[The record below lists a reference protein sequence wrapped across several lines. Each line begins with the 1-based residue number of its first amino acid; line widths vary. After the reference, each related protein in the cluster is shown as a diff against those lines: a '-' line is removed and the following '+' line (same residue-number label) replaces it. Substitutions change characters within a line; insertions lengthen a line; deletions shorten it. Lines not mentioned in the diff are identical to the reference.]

1 MTDAPLAH
9 RPGLSRLAAICA
21 FILPVLC
28 VLWNL
33 DAPRW
38 FGMAFLKEQYLSL
51 ALGLTIAICFFDVA
65 ATSTNRVLT
74 VLALIAGAAGVLVL
88 GYSAVIY
95 KWIIAELAYR
105 PMILTVF
112 GTIVLGLV
120 LEGLRRKAGMTMFL
134 LVAIFLGYALVAH
147 LIPGPLQGRR
157 MVFER
162 LVQYV
167 VFDPSSV
174 FTTPLTIGATV
185 IVLFVF
191 FGSVLFLAGGGT
203 FFTDLALSLTGRA
216 RGGSAKIA
224 VLGSALFGSISGSA
238 VSNVVTTGVVTIP
251 LMRRGGYTGRDAG
264 AIEAVASTGGQL
276 APPIMGA
283 AAFLM
288 AEFLEIPYMEVV
300 AAAAIPALIYYLAL
314 FMQVDLM
321 AARDGVSAADQDIRP
336 LREVMA
342 EGWHLLL
349 PFAALF
355 ITLFWFKW
363 NPEDSAMFSAL
374 LILIVGWIRPYRG
387 ERVTFDGIIKCTV
400 DTGRAVVA
408 LLLIVA
414 AAGMVIGVLN
424 ATGLGFALSLLLIQ
438 AVGES
443 VVLLILI
450 AALICV
456 ILGMGMPTSGV
467 YVLLATLVAPSLVQ
481 AGITPTAAHLFILYF
496 GMMSMITPPI
506 ALAAFAAATISG
518 DSPMKTGLASV
529 RIGWSAFVLPFL
541 FVASPSLVLADGA
554 GPAVRDLLLALVGI
568 YAISAAVI
576 GQAGTRLGSG
586 MRGALAASGAFALPF
601 ATSTNGLFSIHT
613 VGAAV
618 ALLLLVMTW
627 RGSVRTTTQPVSE
640 DAG

>member
-1 MTDAPLAH
+1 MSEAKTDGAVVTPALA
-9 RPGLSRLAAICA
+9 RGAAICA
-21 FILPVLC
+21 FVLPVLC

-33 DAPRW
+33 EAPRW
-38 FGMAFLKEQYLSL
+38 IGEAYLKEQYLSL
-51 ALGLTIAICFFDVA
+51 ALGLTIGICFLDIA
-65 ATSTNRVLT
+65 ARQTGRLGMG
-74 VLALIAGAAGVLVL
+74 LATLAAIGGLGTLV
-88 GYSAVIY
+88 YCAIIY

-105 PMILTVF
+105 PMILTVL
-112 GTIVLGLV
+112 GTITLGLV
-120 LEGLRRKAGMTMFL
+120 LEGLRRRAGLTMFL
-134 LVAIFLGYALVAH
+134 LVSVFMAYALVAH
-147 LIPGPLQGRR
+147 LVPGSLQGRR

-167 VFDPSSV
+167 AFDPSSV

-203 FFTDLALSLTGRA
+203 FFTDLALSITGRA

-224 VLGSALFGSISGSA
+224 VMGSALFGSISGSA

-288 AEFLEIPYMEVV
+288 AEFLEIPYMQVV
-300 AAAAIPALIYYLAL
+300 TAAALPALIYYVSL

-321 AARDGVSAADQDIRP
+321 AARDGISAADEDIRP
-336 LREVMA
+336 LKDVLKD
-342 EGWHLLL
+342 GWHLLL

-355 ITLFWFKW
+355 ITLFWLKW

-374 LILIVGWIRPYRG
+374 AILIVGALRPYRG
-387 ERVTFDGIIKCTV
+387 ERVTLKGIIDCTIN
-400 DTGRAVVA
+400 TGRSVVP

-443 VVLLILI
+443 ALLLVLI
-450 AALICV
+450 AAVICIV
-456 ILGMGMPTSGV
+456 LGMGMPTSGV

-481 AGITPTAAHLFILYF
+481 AGITPAAAHLFILYF

-518 DSPMKTGLASV
+518 DSPIKTGLASV

-541 FVASPSLVLADGA
+541 FVASPSLVLAEGMV
-554 GPAVRDLLLALVGI
+554 PAVRDLMLSLIGI
-568 YAISAAVI
+568 YAVSAAIV
-576 GQAGTRLGSG
+576 GQAGARLGVP
-586 MRGALAASGAFALPF
+586 MRGALMITGLVALPF
-601 ATSTNGLFSIHT
+601 ANGDSGLFSVHT
-613 VGAAV
+613 VGAVLALVLLAV
-618 ALLLLVMTW
+618 TW
-627 RGSVRTTTQPVSE
+627 RGSLRAHN
-640 DAG
+640 AG